1 MFIELLGATYKKDEI
16 KKGAVKVEDKKQTKN
31 HFLDKEKKRL
41 EKNNKKKKERH
52 LFRQNKFTKGDGTV
66 IYPEDDDIPY
76 DRIDLIFNAKNM
88 WANFQNPHPNYI

>member
-52 LFRQNKFTKGDGTV
+52 LFRQNKFIKGDGTV